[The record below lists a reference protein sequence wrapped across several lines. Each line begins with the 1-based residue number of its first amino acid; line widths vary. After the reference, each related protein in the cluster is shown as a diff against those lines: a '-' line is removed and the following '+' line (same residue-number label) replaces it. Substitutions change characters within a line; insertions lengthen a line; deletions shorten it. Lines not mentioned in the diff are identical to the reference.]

1 MLRGSCFLVKN
12 PDLRNVNQAPLFST
26 PDTRIGYLSQ
36 TQIGVAFLLSTP
48 ENMLVMALTPSH
60 VVNLNSMNQ
69 KERRYRFGLG
79 GEGLAQAPS

>member
-60 VVNLNSMNQ
+60 VVNQ

-79 GEGLAQAPS
+79 GDGLAQAPS